1 MKGFESSELCIN
13 SINVPF
19 AKEAECSPG
28 RSAVSF
34 FSKLLGDLKSLEID
48 GYCIEDGCRVG
59 VHILLQYPMFGF
71 KPVAKQ
77 ETRMTTSC
85 CRIVRVQSFFLV
97 QSPSFGMEVM
107 KESRKKDCGVRSVFW
122 FMENTEPICYQQ
134 ENCRENDWLGD
145 LPSFELANDEPQLS
159 AKHCSQLAAYFG
171 HTLGCRI
178 LSSFTL
184 THFTLTFK
192 SE

>member
-1 MKGFESSELCIN
+1 MYHLPRKQSAAQAGPRWVF
-13 SINVPF
+13 F
-19 AKEAECSPG
+19 
-28 RSAVSF
+28 RSCLVTWNL
-34 FSKLLGDLKSLEID
+34 SKLMVTVLKMDAGLEFTFCCSIPCS
-48 GYCIEDGCRVG
+48 GLNQWQNRKRGW
-59 VHILLQYPMFGF
+59 LLVAVELYVF
-71 KPVAKQ
+71 KV
-77 ETRMTTSC
+77 
-85 CRIVRVQSFFLV
+85 FFLV